1 MIGVT
6 DGPHTDTARAAA
18 LADSLRSGAPG
29 ATAELVA
36 APAAAVFEFI
46 LYRVGH
52 RRDVA
57 EDLAQDTL
65 LTALD
70 RIASFDGRSALRTWL
85 FGIAKNKVRESLRAR
100 RARALSDVVVD
111 ADDEI
116 LATLGRIEEEPLPE
130 DVLEREETRAF
141 VGATLSSLSD
151 AHREALTERYVV
163 GRSVP
168 ETARRQ
174 GRSVKAAEST
184 LHRAKR
190 AFRDVFAILSEQAG
204 LAPEGGAGPGHGG
217 GLRRGGT
224 G

>member
-1 MIGVT
+1 MSIDGTAIPT
-6 DGPHTDTARAAA
+6 DAA
-18 LADSLRSGAPG
+18 LADSLRTGDAG
-29 ATAELVA
+29 ATDALVA
-36 APAAAVFEFI
+36 LHADAVFEFV

-52 RRDVA
+52 KHDVA
-57 EDLAQDTL
+57 EDLAQETL

-70 RIASFDGRSALRTWL
+70 KITAFDGRSSLRTWL

-130 DVLEREETRAF
+130 DVLERAETRAF
-141 VGATLSSLSD
+141 VGATLSSLSE
-151 AHREALTERYVV
+151 AHRNALTEHYVE

-190 AFRDVFAILSEQAG
+190 AFREVFTILYEQAG
-204 LAPEGGAGPGHGG
+204 LGADADNSISRQLRQGGA
-217 GLRRGGT
+217 R
-224 G
+224 